1 MRKKEK
7 RKIIKLLIIA
17 IIISAVI
24 ILGYLDP
31 KIQNQINNLIKVEET
46 QANEDGEIWTV
57 VGSGTN
63 VRDGASSSSNVVF
76 ALPGGTEVEVVEY
89 GEDWSKV
96 LIDGKTYYIYSPL
109 LTR

>member
-31 KIQNQINNLIKVEET
+31 NIQNQINNLIKVEET
-46 QANEDGEIWTV
+46 QAKSQKSFDIENIPQYD
-57 VGSGTN
+57 
-63 VRDGASSSSNVVF
+63 
-76 ALPGGTEVEVVEY
+76 
-89 GEDWSKV
+89 
-96 LIDGKTYYIYSPL
+96 KTPYVTINNNIPNFSL
-109 LTR
+109 F